1 MLQRHSILDL
11 MGLAEMGIAGLST
24 SLEEKNE
31 PKNLKINTEKGY

>member
-24 SLEEKNE
+24 GLEQTK
-31 PKNLKINTEKGY
+31 KRTKKGED

>member
-24 SLEEKNE
+24 SFEQKKAEH
-31 PKNLKINTEKGY
+31 

>member
-24 SLEEKNE
+24 SFEQTK
-31 PKNLKINTEKGY
+31 KRTKKGED